1 MLALAQSYTSLGG
14 QVDRRGNSRFPIVR
28 DLRYRLL
35 SSKINPEWGVGTTL
49 DISSSGILFA
59 AETPLPPGR
68 RLEISISWPAQ
79 LNGKCAMK
87 LVARG
92 RIMRTRGKEVAVQMD
107 KYEFRTQGARGLLPQ
122 SQS

>member
-1 MLALAQSYTSLGG
+1 MSSLPHSFLPSGSG
-14 QVDRRGNSRFPIVR
+14 VDRRGNSRFPIVR

-35 SSKINPEWGVGTTL
+35 SSRINPEWGVGTTL

-68 RLEISISWPAQ
+68 RLELSISWPAQ
-79 LNGKCAMK
+79 LNGKCAIK

-92 RIMRTRGKEVAVQMD
+92 RITRSRGNEVAVQMD
-107 KYEFRTQGARGLLPQ
+107 KYEFRTQGSRGLLPQ
-122 SQS
+122 LQS

>member
-1 MLALAQSYTSLGG
+1 MGTLAQNSPSLGG
-14 QVDRRGNSRFPIVR
+14 GVDRRGNSRFPIVR

-49 DISSSGILFA
+49 DISSSGILFE
-59 AETPLPPGR
+59 AETPLPLGR

-79 LNGKCAMK
+79 LNGKCALK

-92 RIMRTRGKEVAVQMD
+92 RITRSRGNEVAVQMD

>member
-1 MLALAQSYTSLGG
+1 MATSPQSFLSPGG
-14 QVDRRGNSRFPIVR
+14 RVDRRGNSRFPIVR

-35 SSKINPEWGVGTTL
+35 SSRVNPEWGVGTTL

-59 AETPLPPGR
+59 AESPLPLGR

-79 LNGKCAMK
+79 LNGKCALK
-87 LVARG
+87 LLARG
-92 RIMRTRGKEVAVQMD
+92 RITRSQGKEVAVQMD

-122 SQS
+122 SQP